1 MSRYWCVLRCDN
13 SEKGLYTITLTGG
26 EPMPHPRFHDIVRAL
41 GILDSTEKT
50 GKMDCFGC
58 DPLAC
63 LFCKGGWY
71 ERVQE
76 RLNGSKKI

>member
-1 MSRYWCVLRCDN
+1 
-13 SEKGLYTITLTGG
+13 
-26 EPMPHPRFHDIVRAL
+26 MPHPRFHDIVRAL